1 MHRKEMEVA
10 QVAINERKGNGMPA
24 HRALNVHRCLHYVNI
39 IRVEALKKPSNY
51 KYQQMH

>member
-39 IRVEALKKPSNY
+39 IRVEARYNSKTFKL
-51 KYQQMH
+51 